1 MSRCSS
7 FGGSYGPEPEAA
19 RSTPFGTGGV
29 GEPLGIDAN
38 GCPTERLTI
47 GDLDVIVHYD
57 DIPDTDLT
65 TVDGIR
71 CTTALRTVIDI
82 APDMTD
88 DELNRIVL
96 HCLQRDLFTLD
107 EAWRRLSQ
115 PDMAT
120 RPGAQRLRR
129 LLPPAS

>member
-1 MSRCSS
+1 MSRFSS
-7 FGGSYGPEPEAA
+7 FGPEPEAA
-19 RSTPFGTGGV
+19 GPARFCTGGL
-29 GEPLGIDAN
+29 GEPVGVDGN

-57 DIPDTDLT
+57 DIPETDRT
-65 TVDGIR
+65 TIDGIR
-71 CTTALRTVIDI
+71 CTTALRTVIDV
-82 APDMTD
+82 APELADHD
-88 DELNRIVL
+88 LNRIVDD
-96 HCLQRDLFTLD
+96 CFRRELFTLD
-107 EAWRRLSQ
+107 EAWRRLSE